1 MSSYEKGKERK
12 EGAEKVR
19 ERGRSCK
26 GKEREINVFILY
38 STSTLYEKGRERK
51 EEGKGDRGNEKDLSV
66 IAATQLTLSVT
77 RCVQL

>member
-1 MSSYEKGKERK
+1 MRKER
-12 EGAEKVR
+12 R
-19 ERGRSCK
+19 ERRELQRE
-26 GKEREINVFILY
+26 EREISVFILY

-66 IAATQLTLSVT
+66 ITATQLTLSVT

>member
-19 ERGRSCK
+19 QRRELQRE
-26 GKEREINVFILY
+26 EREINVFILY
-38 STSTLYEKGRERK
+38 STTTLYEKGRERK

-66 IAATQLTLSVT
+66 ITATQLTLSVT